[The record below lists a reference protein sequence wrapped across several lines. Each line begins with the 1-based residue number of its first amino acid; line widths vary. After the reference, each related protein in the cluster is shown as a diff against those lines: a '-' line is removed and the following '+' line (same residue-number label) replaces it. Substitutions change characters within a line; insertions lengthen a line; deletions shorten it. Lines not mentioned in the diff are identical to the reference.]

1 MRTLLHS
8 LGLGFI
14 AFIFCVPVLALAQAS
29 ADPLVPPAPDISSL
43 LNDLMGTV
51 STWKAGGWIAGCVAL
66 VNLLVNMLKF
76 PFIDNWLTKLNIG
89 WWLRPVLSVLLG
101 IAAAVFANLLGGV
114 GAGTAILIALLAGL
128 SSTGFH
134 ELMTALFNDRTR
146 AERAAG
152 AKLMDAL
159 KSADGNAATA
169 IEPMLTK
176 LAVISLTPGADVR
189 VKELAAWANANQ
201 PVPAPVPEPTPAP
214 APVEPPKV

>member
-1 MRTLLHS
+1 MRILLHS
-8 LGLGFI
+8 LGLGLIVFL
-14 AFIFCVPVLALAQAS
+14 FFVPVCSFAQVAQA
-29 ADPLVPPAPDISSL
+29 ATAVPAPDIGTL

-51 STWKAGGWIAGCVAL
+51 NTWKAGGWIAGCVAL
-66 VNLLVNMLKF
+66 VNLLVNILKF
-76 PFIDNWLTKLNIG
+76 PVVDGWLTKLNIG

-101 IAAAVFANLLGGV
+101 ILAAVFANLLGGV
-114 GAGTAILIALLAGL
+114 GAGTAVLIALLAGL

-152 AKLMDAL
+152 AKLMDAM
-159 KSADGNAATA
+159 KGADSGAAAA
-169 IEPMLTK
+169 IEPMVAK
-176 LAVISLTPGADVR
+176 LAIIAQTPGADVR

-201 PVPAPVPEPTPAP
+201 PATPTAAAVAAP